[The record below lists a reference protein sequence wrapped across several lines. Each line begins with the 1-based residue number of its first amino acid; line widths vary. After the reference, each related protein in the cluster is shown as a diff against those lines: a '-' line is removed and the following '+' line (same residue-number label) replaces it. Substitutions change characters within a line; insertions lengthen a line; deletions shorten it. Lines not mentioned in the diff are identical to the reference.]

1 MGDFNSRKGK
11 YSDSICHDGNNIITN
26 DQSEFSLRP
35 TQRNS
40 FDNELNNHVK
50 RLLSVCKSADLR
62 ILNVRVSGDSLRR
75 ATFHGRN
82 GISVIDYAMCDQDL
96 FLNISNFI
104 VKQPSPL
111 LDHSPIITWLNI
123 NTNNSTIESL
133 ANNSLTRL
141 PKQFVWENDSTQKF
155 KDCLR
160 SPVPQTLIREYINDG
175 TQIHDVNASLEKVE
189 NILITTAKQCLKIKI
204 TKKHNRI
211 KSSSNKKRFDRE
223 CRFKRN
229 ELRKLSNQKHRDP
242 LNPILREEYQAVRT
256 QYKTL
261 LNSKKNE
268 YYNAKILELED
279 SAEHTDTTKFW
290 KCLKSVDD
298 TIKVKDDPLV
308 SEENWLLQF
317 QSLHCNEPLN
327 PTQQLICNE
336 LREHEDRKKQ
346 YRPLD
351 YLITYSC

>member
-1 MGDFNSRKGK
+1 M
-11 YSDSICHDGNNIITN
+11 Y
-26 DQSEFSLRP
+26 
-35 TQRNS
+35 
-40 FDNELNNHVK
+40 
-50 RLLSVCKSADLR
+50 
-62 ILNVRVSGDSLRR
+62 
-75 ATFHGRN
+75 
-82 GISVIDYAMCDQDL
+82 DQDL
-96 FLNISNFI
+96 FLNISNFL

-111 LDHSPIITWLNI
+111 SDHSLIITWLNI

-160 SPVPQTLIREYINDG
+160 SPVPQKFLIGEYINDG
-175 TQIHDVNASLEKVE
+175 TQIHDVNATQIHDVNASLEKVE

-204 TKKHNRI
+204 TKKHKRI
-211 KSSSNKKRFDRE
+211 KSSSNKKWFNRE
-223 CRFKRN
+223 CRFKRH

-242 LNPILREEYQAVRT
+242 LNSILREEYHAVLT

-261 LNSKKNE
+261 LYSKKNE

-290 KCLKSVDD
+290 KCLKSMDD

-308 SEENWLLQF
+308 SEENWLLHF
-317 QSLHCNEPLN
+317 QSLHSNEPLN
-327 PTQQLICNE
+327 PAQQLICNE
-336 LREHEDRKKQ
+336 LR
-346 YRPLD
+346 
-351 YLITYSC
+351 

>member
-1 MGDFNSRKGK
+1 M
-11 YSDSICHDGNNIITN
+11 
-26 DQSEFSLRP
+26 
-35 TQRNS
+35 
-40 FDNELNNHVK
+40 
-50 RLLSVCKSADLR
+50 
-62 ILNVRVSGDSLRR
+62 
-75 ATFHGRN
+75 
-82 GISVIDYAMCDQDL
+82 
-96 FLNISNFI
+96 
-104 VKQPSPL
+104 
-111 LDHSPIITWLNI
+111 DHSPIITWLNI

-141 PKQFVWENDSTQKF
+141 PKQFVWENDSTQKY

-189 NILITTAKQCLKIKI
+189 DILITTAKQCLKIKI
-204 TKKHNRI
+204 SKKHNRI

-242 LNPILREEYQAVRT
+242 LNPILREEYHAVLT

-279 SAEHTDTTKFW
+279 SAQHTDTTKI
-290 KCLKSVDD
+290 LEMS
-298 TIKVKDDPLV
+298 
-308 SEENWLLQF
+308 
-317 QSLHCNEPLN
+317 
-327 PTQQLICNE
+327 
-336 LREHEDRKKQ
+336 
-346 YRPLD
+346 
-351 YLITYSC
+351 